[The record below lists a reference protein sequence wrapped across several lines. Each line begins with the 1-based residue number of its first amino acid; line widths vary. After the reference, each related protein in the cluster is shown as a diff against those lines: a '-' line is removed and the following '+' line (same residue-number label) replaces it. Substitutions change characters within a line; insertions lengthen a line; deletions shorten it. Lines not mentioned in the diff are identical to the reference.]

1 MQRFA
6 VLFSE
11 YGITADAAEV
21 EKRYEQFLSEQ
32 VYFMPQALQT
42 LKELKAGGYHLYLI
56 TNGNASVQHRRLAKS
71 GIAPLFEHIFIS
83 EETGADK
90 PSEAFFSYC
99 FARVGRFSKD
109 EALVI
114 GDSLSSDILGG
125 NRAGVRTVWLS
136 DGAAPQNA
144 AAKPDYILPALGAL
158 PALLKT
164 L

>member
-1 MQRFA
+1 M
-6 VLFSE
+6 
-11 YGITADAAEV
+11 
-21 EKRYEQFLSEQ
+21 
-32 VYFMPQALQT
+32 
-42 LKELKAGGYHLYLI
+42 
-56 TNGNASVQHRRLAKS
+56 
-71 GIAPLFEHIFIS
+71 
-83 EETGADK
+83 GADK

-99 FARVGRFSKD
+99 FTRVGHFSKN

>member
-1 MQRFA
+1 MVKGMRL
-6 VLFSE
+6 VDRLE
-11 YGITADAAEV
+11 GDVRAE
-21 EKRYEQFLSEQ
+21 
-32 VYFMPQALQT
+32 
-42 LKELKAGGYHLYLI
+42 
-56 TNGNASVQHRRLAKS
+56 
-71 GIAPLFEHIFIS
+71 LFEHIFIS
-83 EETGADK
+83 EEVGADK

-99 FARVGRFSKD
+99 FTRVGHFSKN

-136 DGAAPQNA
+136 ESIAAPENA